1 MLAIL
6 NCQSEDVKSYRRS
19 KRDGGKADPPSSIL
33 RSASVT
39 PDHMSGS

>member
-19 KRDGGKADPPSSIL
+19 KRDGGKADPLLPSSDPP
-33 RSASVT
+33 R
-39 PDHMSGS
+39 

>member
-19 KRDGGKADPPSSIL
+19 KRDGGK
-33 RSASVT
+33 
-39 PDHMSGS
+39 G